1 MKSVIYQIRNIVND
15 KVYVGSAIDEAK
27 RWQQHRRSLNN
38 RTHFNQYL
46 QNSWNK
52 YGAKNFLF
60 ETLEEL
66 HEDDHDKLKNFLI
79 ERETFWIDTK
89 HSADQNFGYNICST
103 GSNALGV
110 KRSEKT
116 KKLMSASK
124 IGEKNPMY
132 GKPATGC
139 FTGLRGEKNWN
150 YGKTDGNSP
159 NAKPVIQYSLNGE
172 FIKEWSSQSEIRK
185 SSEFSKFGNQSYRI
199 TRCLKGQCPNA
210 LGFKWKFK
218 NKIHT
223 HE

>member
-15 KVYVGSAIDEAK
+15 KVYVGSAIDETK

-89 HSADQNFGYNICST
+89 HSDDQKFGYNVCST

-110 KRSEKT
+110 K
-116 KKLMSASK
+116 KKREDEEINVS
-124 IGEKNPMY
+124 IKN
-132 GKPATGC
+132 
-139 FTGLRGEKNWN
+139 RR
-150 YGKTDGNSP
+150 
-159 NAKPVIQYSLNGE
+159 
-172 FIKEWSSQSEIRK
+172 KEPHVW
-185 SSEFSKFGNQSYRI
+185 
-199 TRCLKGQCPNA
+199 
-210 LGFKWKFK
+210 
-218 NKIHT
+218 
-223 HE
+223 